1 MVFKA
6 IEKIIAAHSHLAPKG
21 TTDCGLEYRMKRL
34 HLLQLVGWSCLLL
47 LSACSSI
54 APPEEAVPDIEII
67 EADRSETEA
76 VRITMPSRQLEGASN
91 SAVDQLLA
99 EASAAIAAQHYE
111 RANALIE
118 RAVRVAPHDA
128 RAYFGLSQVNYH
140 QKRLALSQSFLQ
152 KARSLAVNDKQ
163 LLMSIDKFAER
174 LGADY

>member
-1 MVFKA
+1 
-6 IEKIIAAHSHLAPKG
+6 
-21 TTDCGLEYRMKRL
+21 MKRL
-34 HLLQLVGWSCLLL
+34 QSLQLVGWSCLLL
-47 LSACSSI
+47 LGACSSI
-54 APPEEAVPDIEII
+54 APHEGAVPDIEII
-67 EADRSETEA
+67 EADRSETETETETETGTEA

-99 EASAAIAAQHYE
+99 EASAAISAQRYE

-140 QKRLALSQSFLQ
+140 QNRLALSQSFLQ
-152 KARSLAVNDKQ
+152 KARSLAVNDKR

-174 LGADY
+174 LGADDY

>member
-1 MVFKA
+1 
-6 IEKIIAAHSHLAPKG
+6 
-21 TTDCGLEYRMKRL
+21 MKRL
-34 HLLQLVGWSCLLL
+34 QSLQLVGWSCLLL
-47 LSACSSI
+47 LGACSSI
-54 APPEEAVPDIEII
+54 APHEGAVPDIEII
-67 EADRSETEA
+67 EADRSETETGTEA

-99 EASAAIAAQHYE
+99 EASAAISAQRYE

-140 QKRLALSQSFLQ
+140 QNRLALSQSFLQ
-152 KARSLAVNDKQ
+152 KARSLAVNDKR

-174 LGADY
+174 LGADDY